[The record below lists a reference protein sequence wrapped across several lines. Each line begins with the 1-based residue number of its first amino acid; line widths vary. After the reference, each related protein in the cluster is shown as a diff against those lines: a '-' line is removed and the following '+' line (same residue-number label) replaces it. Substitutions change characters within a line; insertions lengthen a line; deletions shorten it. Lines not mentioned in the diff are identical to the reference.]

1 MNKNMVNNWIAPAV
15 KALKYTGIANDKDEI
30 VKTFRGQISTFG
42 TAVVMGSLK
51 SAVAF
56 FSGDSKSDVTRENLL
71 RAMYYIIQGFES
83 EDQIKDIKGYDVFKY
98 VCDNDTAQTK
108 ELFINASIAL
118 KLAMNFYTLV
128 PTKEKNK
135 RGENGEES

>member
-15 KALKYTGIANDKDEI
+15 NALKYTGIANEKDEI

-56 FSGDSKSDVTRENLL
+56 FAGDSKSDITRENLL
-71 RAMYYIIQGFES
+71 RAMYYIINDFES
-83 EDQIKDIKGYDVFKY
+83 EDQIKNITGYDVFKY
-98 VCDNDTAQTK
+98 VCANDSPLTK
-108 ELFINASIAL
+108 EKFINASIAL

-128 PTKEKNK
+128 PAKEKNK
-135 RGENGEES
+135 RGENGEKS